1 MPSMEVSMST
11 SSYQELNKETHA
23 LMQSLGKANGKL
35 MQSFQGLHGASL
47 HGGALDE
54 KTKELIA
61 LAIAIKAQCDRCI
74 GMHVAAALKAGAS
87 REEIVDTIGVA
98 VMMGGGPS
106 LMYGVDA
113 LKAVDELGS

>member
-1 MPSMEVSMST
+1 MST

-23 LMQSLGKANGKL
+23 LMQGLGKSAGEL
-35 MQSFQGLHGASL
+35 MKSFQGLHGASM

-113 LKAVDELGS
+113 LKAVDEMAS